1 MGASFGV
8 GVTHLCLMLG
18 SYFSQSRNTI
28 ALVEWKNQDS
38 FTALQEAYEGKQLH
52 DEPLE
57 EPFRI
62 KKVDY
67 YKQFSQ
73 GSLSTLKDGSYQVI
87 VVDFGEVSES
97 KATMF
102 NEMDIKL
109 LVGHGN
115 EWKYKE
121 IEAVLRRFD
130 TTISHQWKVVLP
142 FSTQEEIHIVKKITR
157 QKIRGL
163 SYCKDPFRYD
173 ETIAKEIEQLLSL

>member
-8 GVTHLCLMLG
+8 GVTHLCLLLG

-38 FTALQEAYEGKQLH
+38 FSALQEAYEGKQIQ
-52 DEPLE
+52 DEIPLV
-57 EPFRI
+57 PFRI

-67 YKQFSQ
+67 FKQFSQ

-97 KATMF
+97 KAAMF
-102 NEMDIKL
+102 NEMDLKI

-121 IEAVLRRFD
+121 IEAVLNRFD
-130 TTISHQWKVVLP
+130 VYSSQHWKVVLP
-142 FSTQEEIHIVKKITR
+142 FSTQEEIKIVKKITHH
-157 QKIRGL
+157 KIRGI

-173 ETIAKEIEQLLSL
+173 EAIAKEIEQLLSL